1 MVMDKDV
8 YTLTGVTRAD
18 SGIYKCSLLD
28 NDVMEST
35 QFVTV
40 SCEWM
45 NHALYFSVSLS
56 SLPKGIFTLEKDLM
70 ERSTDTSRYFWDSEK
85 RKKSV

>member
-1 MVMDKDV
+1 MTDKDV

-28 NDVMEST
+28 NDVKEST

-45 NHALYFSVSLS
+45 NDALGFSVSLS
-56 SLPKGIFTLEKDLM
+56 HLSIYTLEKDLIWVDIF
-70 ERSTDTSRYFWDSEK
+70 EIFKREK
-85 RKKSV
+85 IKQ

>member
-1 MVMDKDV
+1 MDKDV

-18 SGIYKCSLLD
+18 TGIYKCSLLD

-35 QFVTV
+35 QLVTV

-45 NHALYFSVSLS
+45 NDVLYFSVSLIS
-56 SLPKGIFTLEKDLM
+56 P
-70 ERSTDTSRYFWDSEK
+70 
-85 RKKSV
+85 